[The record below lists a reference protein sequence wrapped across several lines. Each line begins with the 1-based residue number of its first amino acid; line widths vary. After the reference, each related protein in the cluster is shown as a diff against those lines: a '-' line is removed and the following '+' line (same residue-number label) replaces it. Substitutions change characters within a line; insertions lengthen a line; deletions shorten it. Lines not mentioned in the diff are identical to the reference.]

1 MSCPGCSVVF
11 AAAVLN
17 PGYSSLGG
25 AFVGGLICLE
35 DATTGLQLQ
44 LRTPE
49 AGGFFGLCKEE
60 GWDFSD
66 CWMMGQHEP
75 CAAAVK
81 ALKSM
86 GTPELSKAA
95 CDPNKNAMY
104 KECLAAA

>member
-1 MSCPGCSVVF
+1 MSLCRTSRTIDASTYIEGMLNQLNLSAEVF
-11 AAAVLN
+11 QTFVLK
-17 PGYSSLGG
+17 G
-25 AFVGGLICLE
+25 
-35 DATTGLQLQ
+35 Q